1 MKSQKKQL
9 LILAVLF
16 VFLLV
21 SYITLQTY
29 NEKEAEME
37 TEENIFVI
45 TEFTADEVV
54 SFSYDYEGMTY
65 AYTLDGDAWL
75 YDGNPE
81 LDMEE
86 DSILSILNVAGSLL
100 GQKKVSEYEALD
112 TYGLDY
118 PSKTITITL
127 SDGSQKTIKIG
138 AYNEIL
144 GFYYLLVEG
153 DEHLYLV
160 DSTIYDTF
168 EISYA
173 DLEVVVEESTEEIT
187 EESTE

>member
-9 LILAVLF
+9 LILVVLF

-29 NEKEAEME
+29 SEKEAEME

-86 DSILSILNVAGSLL
+86 NSILSILNVAGSLL
-100 GQKKVSEYEALD
+100 GQQKVSEYEALD
-112 TYGLDY
+112 TYGLDS

-160 DSTIYDTF
+160 DSTIYDTV

>member
-65 AYTLDGDAWL
+65 AYTLDGYVWI
-75 YDGNPE
+75 GF
-81 LDMEE
+81 
-86 DSILSILNVAGSLL
+86 SIKNN
-100 GQKKVSEYEALD
+100 
-112 TYGLDY
+112 
-118 PSKTITITL
+118 
-127 SDGSQKTIKIG
+127 
-138 AYNEIL
+138 YN
-144 GFYYLLVEG
+144 
-153 DEHLYLV
+153 YLV
-160 DSTIYDTF
+160 RWKPEDHKDWS
-168 EISYA
+168 
-173 DLEVVVEESTEEIT
+173 L
-187 EESTE
+187 

>member
-1 MKSQKKQL
+1 M
-9 LILAVLF
+9 
-16 VFLLV
+16 
-21 SYITLQTY
+21 
-29 NEKEAEME
+29 
-37 TEENIFVI
+37 
-45 TEFTADEVV
+45 
-54 SFSYDYEGMTY
+54 
-65 AYTLDGDAWL
+65 
-75 YDGNPE
+75 
-81 LDMEE
+81 
-86 DSILSILNVAGSLL
+86 
-100 GQKKVSEYEALD
+100 D
-112 TYGLDY
+112 TYGLDS

-153 DEHLYLV
+153 DKHLYLV